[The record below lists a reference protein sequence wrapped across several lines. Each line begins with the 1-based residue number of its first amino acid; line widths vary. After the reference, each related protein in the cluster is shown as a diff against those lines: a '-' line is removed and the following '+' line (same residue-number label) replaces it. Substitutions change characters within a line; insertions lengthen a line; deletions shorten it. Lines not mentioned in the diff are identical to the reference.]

1 MAENKLTDKHLRGL
15 KPGPSEKTLGDGGG
29 LWVRVMPA
37 DKGGAINFYYRF
49 QFSGK
54 ERRYNC
60 GTYPDTSLAMA
71 RQRRNEA
78 RQMVATGVDPVVK
91 EANDRA
97 VNTSSQA
104 LAQLEKTVNDL
115 FDDWKRVYLSA
126 HRKDGGAFVES
137 IYDHDVRPILGQ
149 MKAKDVRLPHI
160 VQVIDKLLDRNV
172 RRKANMV
179 LSTLRQM
186 FRHGLAR
193 GLVETDPTLGLSKKQ
208 AGGKETPVERNLS
221 LDEIKELA
229 RGLAGSGLHPRM
241 TAGLW
246 LILATGARVGE
257 LLNAE
262 WAHVNLETREWRIPA
277 SNAKNG
283 RAHLI
288 HLSDFAI
295 QQLEVLQS
303 YRDGAYLFAGRS
315 NDQPLS
321 DKALSKAVRDRIR
334 EVPLKKRTAKAQ
346 ALMLSG
352 GEWSPHDL
360 RRTMASRMGDLG
372 VAPHVIERCLNHIQ
386 QGIVGVYQRQ
396 EYLLERKA
404 AFQIWGTT
412 LENTLHPSRTPNAA
426 NDPNAPEHHW
436 AIARMA

>member
-1 MAENKLTDKHLRGL
+1 
-15 KPGPSEKTLGDGGG
+15 
-29 LWVRVMPA
+29 
-37 DKGGAINFYYRF
+37 
-49 QFSGK
+49 
-54 ERRYNC
+54 
-60 GTYPDTSLAMA
+60 
-71 RQRRNEA
+71 
-78 RQMVATGVDPVVK
+78 
-91 EANDRA
+91 
-97 VNTSSQA
+97 
-104 LAQLEKTVNDL
+104 
-115 FDDWKRVYLSA
+115 
-126 HRKDGGAFVES
+126 
-137 IYDHDVRPILGQ
+137 
-149 MKAKDVRLPHI
+149 
-160 VQVIDKLLDRNV
+160 
-172 RRKANMV
+172 
-179 LSTLRQM
+179 
-186 FRHGLAR
+186 
-193 GLVETDPTLGLSKKQ
+193 
-208 AGGKETPVERNLS
+208 
-221 LDEIKELA
+221 
-229 RGLAGSGLHPRM
+229 M

-315 NDQPLS
+315 NDQPMS

-346 ALMLSG
+346 MLILSG

-404 AFQIWGTT
+404 AFQLWGTT
-412 LENTLHPSRTPNAA
+412 LENILDPSRTPNAA
-426 NDPNAPEHHW
+426 NDSSAPDQEW
-436 AIARMA
+436 AIARVA